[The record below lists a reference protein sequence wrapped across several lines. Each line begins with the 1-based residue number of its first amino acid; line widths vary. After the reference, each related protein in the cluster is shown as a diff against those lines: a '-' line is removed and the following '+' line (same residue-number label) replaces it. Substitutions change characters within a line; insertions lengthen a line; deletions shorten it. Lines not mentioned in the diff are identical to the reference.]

1 MKRHPDSPGVIAW
14 PPLLYAGALALGILL
29 HLAVPVRPLPPGPAR
44 WVAGG
49 VLALLSLGLALWGER
64 TMHRA
69 GTNVNPMQPTIR
81 IVTGGPFRF
90 SRNPL
95 YLSLTGLYVA
105 IALLA
110 NLLWP
115 LVLLVPLMIVVQQ
128 GLVKREE
135 RYLEAKFG
143 EEYRAYRARVRR
155 WL

>member
-1 MKRHPDSPGVIAW
+1 MKRDPDSPDVIAW
-14 PPLLYAGALALGILL
+14 PPLLYAGTLALGILL

-44 WVAGG
+44 WAAGG
-49 VLALLSLGLALWGER
+49 LLALLSLALGAWGER
-64 TMHRA
+64 TMQRA
-69 GTNVNPMQPTIR
+69 GTNVNPMRPTTR

-95 YLSLTGLYVA
+95 YLSVTGLYLAV
-105 IALLA
+105 ALLVNA
-110 NLLWP
+110 LWP

-128 GLVKREE
+128 GVVKREE